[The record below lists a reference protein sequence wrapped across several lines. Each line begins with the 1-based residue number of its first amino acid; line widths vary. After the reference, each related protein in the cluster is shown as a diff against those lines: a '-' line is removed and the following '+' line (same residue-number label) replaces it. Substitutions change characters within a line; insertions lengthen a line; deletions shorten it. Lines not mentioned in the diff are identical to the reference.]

1 MLFAILGLTGLL
13 FLGALLLLTAKIQ
26 VALSKLSTFLDA
38 QDIDRR
44 RSHVEAQRAREVR
57 GKALESFFKDTR
69 GILGKLHTVAE
80 ELSPH
85 QRETVE
91 MSAPF
96 KLPILA
102 PEQERDSAELMTQVM
117 PAPSAAE
124 LASAAP
130 APSSEAAQRAA
141 GLSRPRGPR
150 PALRPPP
157 MPSEAL
163 PRSRTV
169 PTSAGAPESAVGE
182 RARPLPPV
190 VPPPLALPRS
200 AATLPS
206 MKMVHGSAPGEP
218 LSRDGEGRSS

>member
-96 KLPILA
+96 KMPVLA
-102 PEQERDSAELMTQVM
+102 PEPERDSAELMTQVKL
-117 PAPSAAE
+117 APSAAE
-124 LASAAP
+124 LAGAAP

-141 GLSRPRGPR
+141 GLSRPRGTR
-150 PALRPPP
+150 PPLPPPP
-157 MPSEAL
+157 MLSEAP
-163 PRSRTV
+163 PRSRTI
-169 PTSAGAPESAVGE
+169 PTLASTPESAVEE
-182 RARPLPPV
+182 RARPLPV
-190 VPPPLALPRS
+190 VLPPPITRPPS

-206 MKMVHGSAPGEP
+206 MKVVRGSASDEP
-218 LSRDGEGRSS
+218 LCRDPDGRAS